1 VTLEGHVQTWP
12 ERVHAEQAVQRLVGV
27 KCVSNLISVLRT
39 NTPAEDI
46 RRQILGALR
55 RQADREAHRIEVD
68 VDDGVV
74 TLKGS
79 VRSWAERNAV
89 ERAAQ
94 HVPGVRRVEDKTTL
108 DPVH

>member
-1 VTLEGHVQTWP
+1 VE
-12 ERVHAEQAVQRLVGV
+12 
-27 KCVSNLISVLRT
+27 
-39 NTPAEDI
+39 
-46 RRQILGALR
+46 
-55 RQADREAHRIEVD
+55 

-79 VRSWAERNAV
+79 VRSWADRNAI